1 MTEVYTI
8 RSGDTLSK
16 LSSKYGISLKELMAI
31 NTQIDDANMIYAGQ
45 SINIPSSNGS
55 AGGSTSGHTNA
66 DGIEWFD
73 IARDELGTDEI
84 PGPVHNE
91 RILEYHSTTTLNASD
106 DETPWCSSFV
116 NWCMEKAGIEGTD
129 SAAARSWT
137 RWGTKLTSPKKG
149 CIVVYSSRRGP
160 TSGHVGFFDRIE
172 GNHIVTL
179 GGNQRDSVN
188 YSSYPKGRLLGY
200 RWPTN

>member
-55 AGGSTSGHTNA
+55 AGGSTSGNTNA

-106 DETPWCSSFV
+106 DETPWLFFICELV
-116 NWCMEKAGIEGTD
+116 HGE
-129 SAAARSWT
+129 
-137 RWGTKLTSPKKG
+137 
-149 CIVVYSSRRGP
+149 SR
-160 TSGHVGFFDRIE
+160 DRR
-172 GNHIVTL
+172 H
-179 GGNQRDSVN
+179 
-188 YSSYPKGRLLGY
+188 
-200 RWPTN
+200 